1 MLKKRGKK
9 YYAVFS
15 FDRREKWINT
25 EKTDRKEAL
34 KVHAR
39 LESLFERERI
49 TRTLTGALL
58 NCVKSLARQEITA
71 DAAKNVLASL
81 ETEAYAQALAV
92 VEEILPSP
100 GIAAQD
106 VWDKYLQ
113 TAPELKASTRTTKK
127 QRFRKFSEWY
137 QDRDVRKITE
147 DDCRKFLASL
157 DTAKSQ
163 TVNNYISDLS
173 SVWKASPHLRNPW
186 GEHLRKRSNVEHKLP
201 FRREEINTVIKY
213 CEEHRLAFWR
223 VAVILGY
230 YTGMRLK
237 DVVHFSRFD
246 IRDDG
251 YISIVPE
258 KTERTQKRV
267 SIPVFPQ
274 LQAELDNLV
283 PESGTGY
290 YFPDEVKK
298 YAKNRA
304 YTSKEFQMILH
315 GASVYRRGLG
325 FHSLRHTFVT
335 LAKDAGIEIADI
347 QAAVG
352 HSSVAI
358 TEGIYYHGIRNA
370 DLTGFPSL

>member
-1 MLKKRGKK
+1 M
-9 YYAVFS
+9 
-15 FDRREKWINT
+15 
-25 EKTDRKEAL
+25 
-34 KVHAR
+34 
-39 LESLFERERI
+39 
-49 TRTLTGALL
+49 
-58 NCVKSLARQEITA
+58 
-71 DAAKNVLASL
+71 
-81 ETEAYAQALAV
+81 
-92 VEEILPSP
+92 
-100 GIAAQD
+100 
-106 VWDKYLQ
+106 
-113 TAPELKASTRTTKK
+113 
-127 QRFRKFSEWY
+127 
-137 QDRDVRKITE
+137 
-147 DDCRKFLASL
+147 
-157 DTAKSQ
+157 
-163 TVNNYISDLS
+163 
-173 SVWKASPHLRNPW
+173 
-186 GEHLRKRSNVEHKLP
+186 P

-267 SIPVFPQ
+267 SIPVFSQ

-283 PESGTGY
+283 PESRTGY

-315 GASVYRRGLG
+315 GAAVYRRGLG

-358 TEGIYYHGIRNA
+358 TEGVYHHGIRNA